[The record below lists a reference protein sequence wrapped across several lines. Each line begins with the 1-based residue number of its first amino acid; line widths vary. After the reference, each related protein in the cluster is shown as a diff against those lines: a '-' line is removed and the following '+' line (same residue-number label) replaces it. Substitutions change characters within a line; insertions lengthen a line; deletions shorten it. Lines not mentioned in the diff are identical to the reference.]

1 VVNFYDTAYTSQASM
16 KKVMLSDNGYYK
28 QKNILEDQLKNTEQG
43 LPLINMGINQTRE
56 ALQCTEGTTSSSVT
70 QAEMRFSRALDLLNG
85 KETQRS
91 ALLNRRMEL
100 QKQLLLR
107 RKLEIVQAAREL
119 VGPAWPSKV
128 LIVAIADML
137 ELMAAVF
144 AAPSGQ
150 RASRWRPRRHA
161 GADGGRICSVPA
173 GGDGG
178 SPRCDK
184 LLNIWGL
191 FAER

>member
-1 VVNFYDTAYTSQASM
+1 M

-56 ALQCTEGTTSSSVT
+56 ALQCTEGTSSSSVT

-107 RKLEIVQAAREL
+107 RKLEIVLAAREL

-144 AAPSGQ
+144 AAF
-150 RASRWRPRRHA
+150 
-161 GADGGRICSVPA
+161 
-173 GGDGG
+173 
-178 SPRCDK
+178 
-184 LLNIWGL
+184 LLEGTEEARGVISC
-191 FAER
+191 